1 LPRPL
6 ELPTPLLRVR
16 GLSKRYVRGGLWRNR
31 TPVSAV
37 DAVDLDIFAGQTLAL
52 VGESGSGKSTVARC
66 VARLEKPD
74 HGQIWI
80 DSDIDAAEPGRRS
93 ARERLLQRN
102 RVQMVFQDPVT
113 SMNPRFTAAQVV
125 EEPLMIMGVDAR
137 LRRDAARTVVNEVG
151 LSADWLER
159 SVMEFSGGQ
168 RQRLAL
174 ARALVVRPRL
184 LVLDE
189 ALTGLDLSAQAQIAN
204 LLLDLQAAHK
214 LTYLLISHDLPLVAR
229 LADNIA
235 VMSAGRVVETGP
247 AFEMMAS
254 PKHAETLRLLAWARA
269 AQSNLAALS
278 GASA

>member
-1 LPRPL
+1 MPTPL

-31 TPVSAV
+31 TPVSAA
-37 DAVDLDIFAGQTLAL
+37 DGVDLDIFAGQTLAL

-74 HGQIWI
+74 HGEIWI
-80 DSDIDAAEPGRRS
+80 DSDIHAAEPGKRNT
-93 ARERLLQRN
+93 RERLLQRN

-125 EEPLMIMGVDAR
+125 EEPLLIMGVGAR
-137 LRRDAARTVVNEVG
+137 LRRDAARTVVNDVG

-204 LLLDLQAAHK
+204 LLLDLQSAHK

-235 VMSAGRVVETGP
+235 VMSAGRIVETGP
-247 AFEMMAS
+247 TFEMMAS